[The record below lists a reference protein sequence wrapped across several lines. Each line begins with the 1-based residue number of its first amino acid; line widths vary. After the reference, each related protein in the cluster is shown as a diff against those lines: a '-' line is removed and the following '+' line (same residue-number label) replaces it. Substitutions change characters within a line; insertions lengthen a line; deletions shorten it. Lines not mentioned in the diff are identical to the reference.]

1 MKDNFF
7 IVAGEF
13 LSTGMSI
20 DEIEAKVN
28 EKLEE
33 YTGGL
38 GRFKIKELSSA
49 TVKMDFWRDFILCS
63 DSSVMYDMDMALI
76 TGIDISCFQLRP
88 IGDPMMYP
96 LTLDAN
102 AARFYTHTRAFL
114 RFYKNL
120 LVLTSRQWVRNLKI
134 RTYKDR
140 ITFKI
145 EY

>member
-49 TVKMDFWRDFILCS
+49 TVEMDFWRDFILCS
-63 DSSVMYDMDMALI
+63 DSSVMYGSD
-76 TGIDISCFQLRP
+76 
-88 IGDPMMYP
+88 
-96 LTLDAN
+96 N
-102 AARFYTHTRAFL
+102 
-114 RFYKNL
+114 
-120 LVLTSRQWVRNLKI
+120 RN
-134 RTYKDR
+134 
-140 ITFKI
+140 
-145 EY
+145 